1 MNIDNKI
8 GAKEAILF
16 ILIVTIN
23 KIILNLPKSIIR
35 STSTGAIVNLILTGL
50 IVIFFVLIVSCLFKN
65 FQNDDI
71 IDISEY
77 VGGKFLKSII
87 GILYIVFFS
96 TIICTVI
103 LQFISL
109 IKVVY
114 FPKSPFVFVVLFFV
128 AAMSIANYFGNKSII
143 KTNSLIVPVIMFSLI
158 IMFFGIT
165 NQIDIN
171 RLFPIFGKDYKSTF
185 IYGLQNIYAF
195 GGVGYV
201 FFLMPFLK
209 NKKDF
214 KKVSI
219 SAIVFS
225 IFFLIFITALLL
237 LTFPFISHS
246 EEMVSVYL
254 LVRVL
259 EFGEFLQRTDAL
271 FIFLWILS
279 SFSYLSITLMFVLNT
294 FKKVTN
300 ISDSRQMSFC
310 FGCILFGVTL
320 FLNNQY
326 IIDLLEGPIYKYSI
340 LILIFFISF
349 TLLLI
354 ANIKKKLVS
363 SNIFK
368 KQKNTTI
375 ITNGIIR
382 QK

>member
-1 MNIDNKI
+1 MNLENKI
-8 GAKEAILF
+8 GTREAILF

-23 KIILNLPKSIIR
+23 KIILNLPKSIIKE
-35 STSTGAIVNLILTGL
+35 TSTGALVNLLLTGA
-50 IVIFFVLIVSCLFKN
+50 IVLLFVIIVASLFKN
-65 FQNDDI
+65 FQNHDI

-77 VGGKFLKSII
+77 VGGKFLKTII
-87 GILYIVFFS
+87 GITYMLFFS
-96 TIICTVI
+96 IIICTVI

-109 IKVVY
+109 IKVIY
-114 FPKSPFVFVVLFFV
+114 FPKSPYMFVILFF
-128 AAMSIANYFGNKSII
+128 ATAMSIANYYGNKSII
-143 KTNSLIVPVIMFSLI
+143 KTNALIVPIIIFSLI

-171 RLFPIFGKDYKSTF
+171 RIFPILGKDYKSTF
-185 IYGLQNIYAF
+185 LYGLENIYAF

-214 KKVSI
+214 KKVSVI
-219 SAIVFS
+219 SIIFS

-237 LTFPFISHS
+237 LTFPFIANS
-246 EEMVSVYL
+246 EEMISVYL

-271 FIFLWILS
+271 FIFLWMLS
-279 SFSYLSITLMFVLNT
+279 SFSYLSISLMFVLNT
-294 FKKVTN
+294 FKKITN

-310 FGCILFGVTL
+310 FGAILFGVSL

-326 IIDLLEGPIYKYSI
+326 IMDLLEGPIYKYSI
-340 LILIFFISF
+340 LILIFLVSF
-349 TLLLI
+349 LLLI
-354 ANIKKKLVS
+354 VANVKKKLIS
-363 SNIFK
+363 SKVFK
-368 KQKNTTI
+368 KHNKTTT

-382 QK
+382 